1 MQMVD
6 SENGVISVQH
16 KEAGTDMSGDLGLGV
31 TKIFVIFHIEVRIK
45 D

>member
-1 MQMVD
+1 MVD

-45 D
+45 A